1 MLWVCASID
10 NRKHQKVVGKSV
22 TYMAALCAT
31 PFVLITFWHDL
42 WSITK
47 QTLNKV
53 ESFTKTQGLNFA
65 IFIYINLKFIC

>member
-1 MLWVCASID
+1 
-10 NRKHQKVVGKSV
+10 
-22 TYMAALCAT
+22 MAALCVT
-31 PFVLITFWHDL
+31 PFVLITFWHL

-65 IFIYINLKFIC
+65 IFVYINLKFIC

>member
-1 MLWVCASID
+1 MLWVCTSID
-10 NRKHQKVVGKSV
+10 NRKHQNVVGKSV
-22 TYMAALCAT
+22 TYMAALCVT
-31 PFVLITFWHDL
+31 PFWHDL